1 MGFFSK
7 NKSKIKKQ
15 LKKSGKKSE
24 LPERRISYEDYLGQ
38 KNKDTE
44 VGRTGKIDSEW
55 CKKANE
61 KLQMYANDKAF
72 HDERVVENNEWW
84 MHRHWQIIKSL
95 TLDTK
100 KEEPEPTTAYLFN
113 SMCNKHA
120 DAMDAFPESVFLP
133 RSKDDEKVASELNSV
148 VSAIKEECKY
158 LKVYSKKWWDKIIS
172 GTGISGTFWDF
183 HKNGGAGGI
192 EIRRISI
199 LNLFYKGKIDDI
211 QKSPY
216 VFEAEMVD
224 REELLSEYP
233 FLKEAKVS
241 ASFQPKA
248 FKSENTKS
256 DYDEVTV
263 IHAWYKRGGKLHYC
277 KYCNETVIYASEND
291 PRFKDNGYYFHGE
304 YPYHVDPLYPVQDD
318 VAGMGYVDIF
328 KSCQMYIDKLEQA
341 MLLNACANARPRV
354 LASRS
359 AGLNEDEFCDVRKT
373 VVEVDSLNERN
384 IMPLSTSQLGSAH
397 FNMLD
402 HKIMELKETS
412 SNRDFSQGSTASG
425 VTSGAAIHAL
435 QEAGSKTSRDIID
448 MSYQVENE
456 QDAQIVNL
464 IRQFMALPQYYRIVG
479 EDNQVEYKA
488 FDNRELLPRE
498 VQSESGEIYY
508 KLPIFD
514 IKIKAQKKSP
524 FSTMEENE
532 RIMMMFNYGMFSP
545 ERTDEAVAAI
555 EGMTFEGKEEMLIK
569 IRENGTMRDV
579 IMQMQQK
586 IVALESQ
593 LGIIEGGMGVPGGA
607 PVPGEVAA

>member
-1 MGFFSK
+1 MGKFNNIMQKLKGQLTK
-7 NKSKIKKQ
+7 NKAT
-15 LKKSGKKSE
+15 GE
-24 LPERRISYEDYLGQ
+24 LPERRISYEDYVGQ
-38 KNKDTE
+38 RDKASE
-44 VGRTGKIDSEW
+44 VGRSGVIDSEW

-61 KLQMYANDKAF
+61 KLQLYANDKALL
-72 HDERVVENNEWW
+72 DERVIESNEWY
-84 MHRHWQIIKSL
+84 MHRHWQIIKAL
-95 TLDTK
+95 TIDTK
-100 KEEPEPTTAYLFN
+100 DEPEPTTAYLFN

-120 DAMDAFPESVFLP
+120 DAMDAYPESVFLP
-133 RSKDDEKVASELNSV
+133 RSRDDEKVASELCSV
-148 VSAIKEECKY
+148 VAAMKEECKY

-172 GTGISGTFWDF
+172 GTGITGVFWDF

-224 REELLSEYP
+224 REELIAEYP
-233 FLKEAKVS
+233 FLQEQNVS
-241 ASFQPKA
+241 ASFMPKQYHT
-248 FKSENTKS
+248 ENPTS
-256 DYDEVTV
+256 DCDEVTV

-277 KYCNETVIYASEND
+277 KYCNEVVIYASEND

-304 YPYHVDPLYPVQDD
+304 YPFHPDVLYPVQDEI
-318 VAGMGYVDIF
+318 AGIGYVDIF

-341 MLLNACANARPRV
+341 MLLNAISNARPRAAV
-354 LASRS
+354 SEA
-359 AGLNEDEFCDVRKT
+359 AGINEDEFCDVRKSLVT
-373 VVEVDSLNERN
+373 VKNLNERTFV
-384 IMPLSTSQLGSAH
+384 PLNTSQLNGAH

-412 SNRDFSQGSTASG
+412 ANRDFSQGSTASG

-456 QDAQIVNL
+456 QDAQIINL

-479 EDNQVEYKA
+479 EDNQVDYKS

-498 VQSESGEIYY
+498 AISESGEIYY

-532 RIMMMFNYGMFSP
+532 RCMAMFTAGMFRPDLS
-545 ERTDEAVAAI
+545 DQAVAAI

-569 IRENGTMRDV
+569 IRENGTMHEV

-586 IVALESQ
+586 IIQYETALGMRTPEGLPAGTGQEMVA
-593 LGIIEGGMGVPGGA
+593 
-607 PVPGEVAA
+607 